1 MINYKV
7 RIMDT
12 NKTIDIL
19 KMAILMEK
27 RGFAFYTTVAE
38 QTSDPEISNVFKTIA
53 AEESIHVKF
62 LSEQFLS
69 FEKNQEFTCP
79 NLQDQTADGIANMVL
94 SGEVKNRVAAAGFE
108 AAAISA
114 AIDMEKKA
122 IEVYSTQAE
131 TATDPNEKILYNWLS
146 NWEKGHLK
154 ILNDLDNELKE
165 KIWYNNQFWPF

>member
-1 MINYKV
+1 
-7 RIMDT
+7 MDT
-12 NKTIDIL
+12 NKTLDIL

-38 QTSDPEISNVFKTIA
+38 QTSDPEISNVFKTMA

-69 FEKNQEFTCP
+69 FEKNQEFICP

-94 SGEVKNRVAAAGFE
+94 SGEVKNRIAAAGFE

-122 IEVYSTQAE
+122 IDVYSTQAE
-131 TATDPNEKILYNWLS
+131 TTTDTNEKILYNWLS
-146 NWEKGHLK
+146 DWEKGHLK

>member
-1 MINYKV
+1 MEAQN
-7 RIMDT
+7 T
-12 NKTIDIL
+12 LDIL

-38 QTSDPEISNVFKTIA
+38 QTSDPDIRNVFKTMA

-79 NLQDQTADGIANMVL
+79 NLQDQSADGIANMVL
-94 SGEVKNRVAAAGFE
+94 SGEVKNRIAAAGFE

-122 IEVYSTQAE
+122 IKVYSTQAE
-131 TATDPNEKILYNWLS
+131 AATDPNEKILYNWLS
-146 NWEKGHLK
+146 DWEKGHLK

>member
-38 QTSDPEISNVFKTIA
+38 QTSDPEISNVFKTMA

>member
-1 MINYKV
+1 
-7 RIMDT
+7 MDT
-12 NKTIDIL
+12 NKTLDIL

-38 QTSDPEISNVFKTIA
+38 QTSDPEISNVFKTMA

-94 SGEVKNRVAAAGFE
+94 SGEVKNRIAAAGFE

-122 IEVYSTQAE
+122 IDVYSTQAE
-131 TATDPNEKILYNWLS
+131 TATDPNEKILYNWLFD
-146 NWEKGHLK
+146 WEKGHLK

>member
-1 MINYKV
+1 MEPQN
-7 RIMDT
+7 T
-12 NKTIDIL
+12 LDIL
-19 KMAILMEK
+19 KMSILMEK

-38 QTSDPEISNVFKTIA
+38 QTSDPEISNVFKTMA
-53 AEESIHVKF
+53 DEESIHVKF

-94 SGEVKNRVAAAGFE
+94 SGEVKNRIAAAGFE

-122 IEVYSTQAE
+122 IEVYSMQAE
-131 TATDPNEKILYNWLS
+131 TATDPNEKTLYNWLS
-146 NWEKGHLK
+146 DWEKGHLK

-165 KIWYNNQFWPF
+165 KIWFNNQFWPF

>member
-38 QTSDPEISNVFKTIA
+38 QTSDPEISNVFKTMA

-79 NLQDQTADGIANMVL
+79 NLQDQTDDGIANMVL
-94 SGEVKNRVAAAGFE
+94 SGEVKNRIAAAGFE

-122 IEVYSTQAE
+122 IDVYSTQAE

-146 NWEKGHLK
+146 DWEKGHLK

>member
-1 MINYKV
+1 
-7 RIMDT
+7 MDT
-12 NKTIDIL
+12 NKTLDIL

-38 QTSDPEISNVFKTIA
+38 QTHDTEISNIFKTMA
-53 AEESIHVKF
+53 AEESIHAKL

-69 FEKNQEFTCP
+69 FEKKQEFSCP
-79 NLQDQTADGIANMVL
+79 NFPDQSADGIANMIL
-94 SGEVKNRVAAAGFE
+94 SEEVKNKISAAGYE

-114 AIDMEKKA
+114 AVDMEKKA

-131 TATDPNEKILYNWLS
+131 ASADPNEKKLFNWLS
-146 NWEKGHLK
+146 DWEKGHLK

-165 KIWYNNQFWPF
+165 KIWNNNQFWPF

>member
-1 MINYKV
+1 
-7 RIMDT
+7 MDT
-12 NKTIDIL
+12 NKSLDIL

-38 QTSDPEISNVFKTIA
+38 QTSDPEISNVFKTMA

-94 SGEVKNRVAAAGFE
+94 SGEVKNRIAAAGFE

-122 IEVYSTQAE
+122 IDVYSTQAE

-146 NWEKGHLK
+146 DWEKGHLK

>member
-1 MINYKV
+1 METQN
-7 RIMDT
+7 T
-12 NKTIDIL
+12 LDIL

-38 QTSDPEISNVFKTIA
+38 QTSDPEISNVFKTMA

-122 IEVYSTQAE
+122 IEIYSTQAE